1 MSEDSM
7 KMKSKLQDI
16 IEEFRDETF
25 DDCDETSP
33 ILVRHCDWP
42 TQCAYIAE
50 RNHPRKEDTPID
62 FNHRP

>member
-1 MSEDSM
+1 M
-7 KMKSKLQDI
+7 KMKSRLQDI

-25 DDCDETSP
+25 DDCDETNP
-33 ILVRHCDWP
+33 ILVGDCDWA

-62 FNHRP
+62 LNHRP